1 MKMKKYEKNSQLATK
16 HEKVGA
22 TEAKAFAT
30 SNFVALLKICIFI
43 WSYVE
48 T

>member
-16 HEKVGA
+16 HEKLGA
-22 TEAKAFAT
+22 TESKAFAT

-43 WSYVE
+43 WPYVKR
-48 T
+48 